1 MKMTITKQVATL
13 MGGSSLLTS
22 VAAANLGRDA
32 ICIERDAEHVKM
44 ANRRLATEVQ
54 HALVG

>member
-1 MKMTITKQVATL
+1 MYQWIATP
-13 MGGSSLLTS
+13 MGGASLLTA

-32 ICIERDAEHVKM
+32 ICIERDAEHVKT